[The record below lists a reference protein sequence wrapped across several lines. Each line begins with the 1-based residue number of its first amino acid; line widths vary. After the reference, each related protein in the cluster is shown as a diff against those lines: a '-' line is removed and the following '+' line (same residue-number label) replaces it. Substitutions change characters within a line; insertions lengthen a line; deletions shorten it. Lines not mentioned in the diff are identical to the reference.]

1 MKERKKRECKPVDT
15 KVRGEDFSSIV
26 IAAPEILSRF
36 HANDNFLYLNLTY
49 IYIERGREIDFIIM
63 NAYQW
68 LYMFKELFALSMLY
82 KGANT
87 LSHTLG

>member
-1 MKERKKRECKPVDT
+1 MKERKKRECKPVDA

-49 IYIERGREIDFIIM
+49 IYI
-63 NAYQW
+63 
-68 LYMFKELFALSMLY
+68 
-82 KGANT
+82 
-87 LSHTLG
+87 